1 MNSMGFSAPVV
12 VIGGAILFGIVFWT
26 FSNVGDVIVFWTFSN
41 VGDVVQGQQ
50 DTNLDKLVIAVVP
63 QGDISEFE
71 AQQQSLEEYFSSKIG
86 TEVELF
92 YPIDDTTTLAS
103 LGSGSTHIAFMSS
116 RPALLAHEQNDGKVL
131 AFMADLR
138 PFNATGGNE
147 ILGTSYMS
155 QYWTLKERADI
166 NSLQEMRDKS
176 VAFSGPLST
185 GGYLFPVA
193 ELVKLGLI
201 ASGDDPNVFFSD
213 ILFSGGYQQSLVAL
227 LNGEVD
233 VAAGDDWAIF
243 TFLTPDQ
250 QSRIKVLDSFG
261 PVPTH
266 SAVYRTDL
274 VSPELIGAFEE
285 AMIDLK
291 RERPELLDSALFG
304 ATEYVPVEHDEHLGS
319 LESALNVTRIPH
331 L

>member
-1 MNSMGFSAPVV
+1 MNKVGISVSV
-12 VIGGAILFGIVFWT
+12 VIGTILSGIAIGMN
-26 FSNVGDVIVFWTFSN
+26 FSVLDVQSQEENIQS
-41 VGDVVQGQQ
+41 QE
-50 DTNLDKLVIAVVP
+50 NLSKLVIAVVP
-63 QGDISEFE
+63 QGDVSKFE
-71 AQQQSLEEYFSSKIG
+71 AQQQSLEEYFSSKVG
-86 TEVELF
+86 TDMELF

-103 LGSGSTHIAFMSS
+103 LRSGSTHIAFMSS

-138 PFNATGGNE
+138 PFNTTEGEE
-147 ILGTSYMS
+147 ILATSYMS
-155 QYWTLKERADI
+155 QYWTLKDRTDI
-166 NSLQEMRDKS
+166 NSLQDMSDRS

-201 ASGDDPNVFFSD
+201 PSGDDPKEFFSD

-233 VAAGDDWAIF
+233 VAAGDDWAVF
-243 TFLTPDQ
+243 TFLTPDE
-250 QSRIKVLDSFG
+250 QSRIKVIGSFG

-274 VSPELIGAFEE
+274 VSPELIGAFEQ

-291 RERPELLDSALFG
+291 KERPELLDSALFG
-304 ATEYVPVEHDEHLGS
+304 ATEYVPIDHDEHLRS
-319 LESALNVTRIPH
+319 LENALNITKIPY